1 MTLLVKICGLTTA
14 EDVAAALASG
24 ADALGFVFAESPRR
38 VTPAHAAAI
47 SARIPG
53 SILRVAVMLH
63 PSPEEWADVARV
75 FRPDIL
81 QTDAPDL
88 DALAVDEEVRTWPVY
103 REGGMHVLSPSV
115 TEYVYEGPKSGQG
128 ETVNWDN
135 AAWLAKRSGMILA
148 GGLGPGNVADAVRA
162 VKPFGVDA
170 SSSLERTP
178 GRKSTSKMRAY
189 VAAAKTAARSLADY
203 EQQ

>member
-1 MTLLVKICGLTTA
+1 MNLLVKICGLTT
-14 EDVAAALASG
+14 EQDVAAALASG

-47 SARIPG
+47 SEQIPT

-63 PSPEEWADVARV
+63 PSPGEWTDVARV
-75 FRPDIL
+75 FRPDVL

-88 DALAVDEEVRTWPVY
+88 DALVIGEEVRRWPVY
-103 REGGMHVLSPSV
+103 REGGLHLLSPSV

-135 AAWLAKRSGMILA
+135 AAWLAKRNGMILA
-148 GGLGPGNVADAVRA
+148 GGLGPDNVADAVRA

-170 SSSLERTP
+170 SSSLESSP

-189 VAAAKTAARSLADY
+189 VAAAKTAARALAGN
-203 EQQ
+203 ESV